1 MSRKIL
7 GLDIREQSIAAV
19 LLDSGFKSSQLL
31 GQAFFPIP
39 ESEDDDDQGLAQAI
53 AAVVEKLKP
62 TGAACILGIPATS
75 VSFRNL
81 SVPFHD
87 LKKIRQILPFE
98 LEPSLPLPVDEL
110 IFDFEAV
117 KRNGHQDL
125 LAYAARRD
133 RIQFYLDTLAAAN
146 LNPVA
151 IMPGGY
157 AAARFIATMAADS
170 EDFLLVDTGENNHA
184 VYAVC
189 SGNVRMVRS
198 LPMALGVSPV
208 LHSLEVR
215 LRQTFTA
222 AGESL
227 GFSIDPS
234 AVFATGPQSE
244 LLTGVNGAVT
254 LLDLPVKSIEGIR
267 SFPKLKGVTDT
278 PLWATGCLDIALALA
293 LMETEAV
300 DGVNFSTQR
309 STFQHYWGEYRSNII
324 FTAVLVALT
333 LIIVLAGQFIEVAN
347 KQRQLAEL
355 DRRIEAVFK
364 ETFPEVTRVQ
374 APLQQM
380 QLKIKE
386 AGENGVG
393 SETIGS
399 RVRVIDLLDTLSRR
413 IPESVEIKISR
424 LVVGADNAVL
434 SGNTDTFNTVDE
446 IKSGLEGAEIFK
458 QVTISSADLDKS
470 GQGVRFKLKMDY

>member
-7 GLDIREQSIAAV
+7 GLDIREHSIAAV
-19 LLDSGFKSSQLL
+19 LLDSGFKGSQLL

-39 ESEDDDDQGLAQAI
+39 ESEESEDQGLGQAV

-62 TGAACILGIPATS
+62 SGAACILGIPATF
-75 VSFRNL
+75 VSFRNI

-117 KRNGHQDL
+117 KRDGHQDL
-125 LAYAARRD
+125 LAYAAHRD

-146 LNPVA
+146 LNPVT

-157 AAARFIATMAADS
+157 AAARFISTMASNND
-170 EDFLLVDTGENNHA
+170 DFLLIDTGENNHS

-198 LPMALGVSPV
+198 LPVAYGGNAVRQ
-208 LHSLEVR
+208 SLETR
-215 LRQTFTA
+215 LRQTLTA
-222 AGESL
+222 VGESL
-227 GFSIDPS
+227 GIGVNPSTVFS
-234 AVFATGPQSE
+234 TGPQAE
-244 LLTGVNGAVT
+244 LLSGGNGAAI
-254 LLDLPVKSIEGIR
+254 LMDLPVKPIEGIR
-267 SFPKLKGVTDT
+267 SFPRLKGATDT
-278 PLWATGCLDIALALA
+278 PDWTSGSLDIALALA

-300 DGVNFSTQR
+300 SGVNFSTRR
-309 STFQHYWGEYRSNII
+309 STLQHYWSEYRSNII
-324 FTAVLVALT
+324 FTGVMVALALT
-333 LIIVLAGQFIEVAN
+333 IVLAGQFFEARA
-347 KQRQLAEL
+347 KQQRLAEL
-355 DRRIEAVFK
+355 DQRIEAVFR

-386 AGENGVG
+386 AGESGGG
-393 SETIGS
+393 SELTGS
-399 RVRVIDLLDTLSRR
+399 RVLVIDLLDTLSQR
-413 IPESVEIKISR
+413 IPESAEVNINR
-424 LVVGADNAVL
+424 LVVGTDNAVL

-446 IKSGLEGAEIFK
+446 IKSSLEGAEIFK

-470 GQGVRFKLKMDY
+470 GKGVRFKLKMDY

>member
-19 LLDSGFKSSQLL
+19 LLDSGFKGSQVI

-39 ESEDDDDQGLAQAI
+39 ESEDGEDQGLGKAI
-53 AAVVEKLKP
+53 EAVVEKLKP
-62 TGAACILGIPATS
+62 AGAACVLGIPATF

-81 SVPFHD
+81 SLPFHD

-98 LEPSLPLPVDEL
+98 LEPSLPLPVEEL

-117 KRNGHQDL
+117 KRDGHQDL
-125 LAYAARRD
+125 LAFAARRD
-133 RIQFYLDTLAAAN
+133 RIQFYLDTLSAAN
-146 LNPVA
+146 LNPVG

-157 AAARFIATMAADS
+157 AAARFISTMTSDS
-170 EDFLLVDTGENNHA
+170 GDFLLIDTGENNHS

-198 LPMALGVSPV
+198 LPVASGSNPAL
-208 LHSLEVR
+208 HNLETR

-227 GFSIDPS
+227 GIGIDPS
-234 AVFATGPQSE
+234 VVFATGPQNE
-244 LLTGVNGAVT
+244 LLTGVNGAIT

-278 PLWATGCLDIALALA
+278 PVWETGCLDIALALA

-300 DGVNFSTQR
+300 SGVNFSTRR
-309 STFQHYWGEYRSNII
+309 STFQHYWSEYRSSII
-324 FTAVLVALT
+324 FTAVLVVLT
-333 LIIVLAGQFIEVAN
+333 LAIVLAGQFFEVRN
-347 KQRQLAEL
+347 KQRRLAEL
-355 DRRIEAVFK
+355 DRRIETVFK

-386 AGENGVG
+386 ARESGAG
-393 SETIGS
+393 SDMFGS
-399 RVRVIDLLDTLSRR
+399 RVLVIDLLDTLSQR
-413 IPESVEIKISR
+413 IPESAEVKISR
-424 LVVGADNAVL
+424 LVVGTDNAIL

-446 IKSGLEGAEIFK
+446 IKSRLEEAEIFK

-470 GQGVRFKLKMDY
+470 GKGVRFKLKMDY